1 MEKDKIIMVA
11 SMAPWIHVNKSN
23 GFGNDSVEVTCDEN
37 TVEEIRTGTITVSS
51 AGDVVRYIYISQAA
65 AEITYEYILE
75 AVV

>member
-1 MEKDKIIMVA
+1 MVA

-51 AGDVVRYIYISQAA
+51 AGGVVREIYIYISQAA
-65 AEITYEYILE
+65 VKLPMNIYLKP
-75 AVV
+75 

>member
-1 MEKDKIIMVA
+1 MEKDKIIMIA

-51 AGDVVRYIYISQAA
+51 AGGVVREIYISQAA

>member
-1 MEKDKIIMVA
+1 
-11 SMAPWIHVNKSN
+11 MAPWIHVNKSN

-51 AGDVVRYIYISQAA
+51 AGGVVRDIYISQAA